1 MTSWSNFSNT
11 RPGRCSVASARRST
25 GPRTALEKLR
35 NLVRVHLAEFQRE
48 PDMAVVYQVET
59 HQSSRLVEAQIRD
72 MAKMYLDIIAEIVE
86 QGQSEGSIRKDLYL
100 GLVKRFILGAV
111 EEVISTWLHSGR
123 SYDLASMADPLV
135 DLFINGI
142 GSGQN
147 GAVNRIENR
156 PLRFKDKDDDDH
168 LMKQGGNYGPGHC
181 GPKGRRFR
189 PARAIEGGGTGAARA
204 LWRVQPQ
211 GDRPR
216 HFRSPKPRRKGDSAH
231 PGGRRPPGGRASTA
245 AG

>member
-1 MTSWSNFSNT
+1 MEPQDSKDKNPKYDRILEAAVKVFASHGFRQSTISQVAREAGVADGTIYLYFKNKDDILVQFFEYKARQVFGCFRQEVDRAAN
-11 RPGRCSVASARRST
+11 SV
-25 GPRTALEKLR
+25 EKLR
-35 NLVRVHLAEFQRE
+35 NLVRMHLAEFQRD

-135 DLFINGI
+135 ELFIKGI

-147 GAVNRIENR
+147 GAANRIENR
-156 PLRFKDKDDDDH
+156 SMRFRDKDDETI
-168 LMKQGGNYGPGHC
+168 L
-181 GPKGRRFR
+181 
-189 PARAIEGGGTGAARA
+189 
-204 LWRVQPQ
+204 
-211 GDRPR
+211 
-216 HFRSPKPRRKGDSAH
+216 
-231 PGGRRPPGGRASTA
+231 
-245 AG
+245 